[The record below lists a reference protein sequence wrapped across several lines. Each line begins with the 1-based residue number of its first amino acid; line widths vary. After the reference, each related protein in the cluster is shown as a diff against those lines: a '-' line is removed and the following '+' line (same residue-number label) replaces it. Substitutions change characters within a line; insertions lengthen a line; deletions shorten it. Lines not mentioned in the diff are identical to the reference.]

1 MPHSAL
7 HVRGAAAGQASLS
20 MVGTHSRDT
29 GLDLSPPREGS
40 NPSVLP
46 LDLELELA
54 GFLTE
59 ICMWGCYGRGPEGT
73 RVHRAERMALQ
84 VSAEYARCRE
94 QEVAFDWLC
103 SPRGC

>member
-7 HVRGAAAGQASLS
+7 HVRGAAVGQASLS

-40 NPSVLP
+40 NPSVLS

-54 GFLTE
+54 GF
-59 ICMWGCYGRGPEGT
+59 
-73 RVHRAERMALQ
+73 
-84 VSAEYARCRE
+84 
-94 QEVAFDWLC
+94 
-103 SPRGC
+103 

>member
-1 MPHSAL
+1 
-7 HVRGAAAGQASLS
+7 

-29 GLDLSPPREGS
+29 GLDLSHPREGS

-46 LDLELELA
+46 LDIELELV

-59 ICMWGCYGRGPEGT
+59 TCMWSCYGRGSEGM

-84 VSAEYARCRE
+84 VSAE
-94 QEVAFDWLC
+94 LC
-103 SPRGC
+103 